1 MALDRFDVCIAG
13 AGVIGLAV
21 ALQLSNSRRFR
32 NKAIVVVEREA
43 GFGQHISS
51 RNSEVIHAGIY
62 YAADSLKAR
71 LCVRGKRLLYEHCQ
85 RHGVGCRQLGKLIVA
100 EKSAMDELEALLL
113 RALGNGVDDLQ
124 WLDRRQLQQREAAVE
139 ASYALLSPSTGIIDS
154 HAYMQSLLYLAQN
167 NGVEFAPYTEIEA
180 VTRASQGF
188 IVDTRIKDANNSEAY
203 QFGCES
209 FVNCAGLDAGSLA
222 AKIEGG
228 KPQGIPKIH
237 LCKGDYFSYS
247 AASPFECLVYPMP
260 EKNAQGLG
268 IHSTLDMAGQLRF
281 GPDSEYVGER
291 NYDVNPLK
299 RESFAAA
306 IATYFPAIS
315 AGKLQPAY
323 SGIRPKLAARG
334 EPAADFIIE
343 NYEEKGTPGLL
354 QLFGIESPG
363 LTASL
368 AIADEVVQL
377 LS

>member
-13 AGVIGLAV
+13 AGVIGLAI
-21 ALQLSNSRRFR
+21 ALQLSNSRRFS

-71 LCVRGKRLLYEHCQ
+71 LCLRGKRLLYEHCQ

-100 EKSAMDELEALLL
+100 GKSVINELEALQAKAA
-113 RALGNGVDDLQ
+113 RNGVDDLQ
-124 WLDRRQLQQREAAVE
+124 WLDRRQLQQREPAVE
-139 ASYALLSPSTGIIDS
+139 ADYALLSPSTGIIDS
-154 HAYMQSLLYLAQN
+154 HAYMQSLLHLAQN
-167 NGVEFAPYTEIEA
+167 NGVKFAPRTEIKA
-180 VTRASQGF
+180 VSRASQGF
-188 IVDTRIKDANNSEAY
+188 IVDTRIGGGNNSEAY

-222 AKIEGG
+222 RKIEGG
-228 KPQGIPKIH
+228 KQQTVPEIH

-247 AASPFECLVYPMP
+247 AASPFGSLVYPLP
-260 EKNAQGLG
+260 EKNTQGLS
-268 IHSTLDMAGQLRF
+268 IHSTLDMAGQVRF
-281 GPDSEYVGER
+281 GPDSEYVDER
-291 NYDVNPLK
+291 NYDVSPSK
-299 RESFAAA
+299 REIFAAA

-315 AGKLQPAY
+315 AEKLQPAY

-343 NYEEKGTPGLL
+343 NYEKKGTPGLI